1 MGSSLLYVHD
11 FSLKVWCFIGFNEP
25 LTAGFGVV
33 LLLVFLLRFLG
44 FIFKF
49 LQELKTVLVNRSN
62 YCSTSYLKAKPTSEG
77 ARF

>member
-44 FIFKF
+44 FIF
-49 LQELKTVLVNRSN
+49 
-62 YCSTSYLKAKPTSEG
+62 
-77 ARF
+77 